1 MNLSIGDP
9 IFFGRISTTRPFE
22 QFIAAN
28 DLYEKASPEGKFY
41 LNVKKKLSGLTLQSR
56 YGEWSNLFPVQTMP
70 GLVMP
75 EYDPIFSKTFEEV
88 TDQRALDVKKI
99 LNETDRNVILY
110 YSGGFDSTICL
121 VALMRNLTEAELKRI
136 HLGMSLHS
144 VIESPQ
150 FFKQFIAG
158 KFKIIDTT
166 NGNTRYNDVIDQGN
180 YLITADN
187 GDCLFG
193 TEAATQLYY
202 SYEHIA
208 NKLNYGSLTKL
219 NQLMNLEMSQQIII
233 Q

>member
-1 MNLSIGDP
+1 
-9 IFFGRISTTRPFE
+9 
-22 QFIAAN
+22 
-28 DLYEKASPEGKFY
+28 
-41 LNVKKKLSGLTLQSR
+41 
-56 YGEWSNLFPVQTMP
+56 
-70 GLVMP
+70 
-75 EYDPIFSKTFEEV
+75 
-88 TDQRALDVKKI
+88 
-99 LNETDRNVILY
+99 
-110 YSGGFDSTICL
+110 
-121 VALMRNLTEAELKRI
+121 MRNLTEAELKRI

-193 TEAATQLYY
+193 TEAATQLYC

-219 NQLMNLEMSQQIII
+219 NQLMNRVSDAAMHYSNYSDIII
-233 Q
+233 GYYDLDDVRGFGQELYKRLDRNIKSSQIPVQSLHDFFWWFIFNPK